1 MSEYTRINQKIN
13 SNYMFKLQTHRGFT
27 LIELLVVIAII
38 GILAATVL
46 ASLGTARQSGNDA
59 STQSQ
64 VSAAKAQA
72 EVYATANNNSYA
84 NVCTAA
90 TGLVPLL
97 TGIAR
102 TAPGSDAAVT
112 NPATAQTANTDGTGG
127 TIICR
132 STISAWV
139 LSAPLNRAA
148 GGFFCAD
155 STGFSGIRVTPA
167 PANAMACPAS

>member
-1 MSEYTRINQKIN
+1 
-13 SNYMFKLQTHRGFT
+13 MFKRNLQRGFT

-64 VSAAKAQA
+64 VNSAKAQA
-72 EVYATANNNSYA
+72 EVFATANGNSYT
-84 NVCTAA
+84 NVCTGAGGLAA
-90 TGLVPLL
+90 IL

-102 TAPGSDAAVT
+102 TAPGSDTPVT
-112 NPATAQTANTDGTGG
+112 TATAQVANPTGVAG

-132 STISAWV
+132 STDTTWAV
-139 LSAPLNRAA
+139 SAPLNRAA
-148 GGFFCAD
+148 GGYFCAD
-155 STGFSGIRVTPA
+155 STGFSGVRVTA
-167 PANAMACPAS
+167 MTAAANTCPAS